1 MITDTSEKGL
11 ENIIEAFLL
20 DKKGERDE
28 YLRWISRESKD
39 FNKEFCLD
47 EGMLRTFL
55 ESTQQEKVNRVRIFE
70 TPLNI
75 RKFYERVRSQISQR
89 GVVDVLRRGVEHNA
103 TIFDFYYPLPT
114 KANLAAQEAY
124 RQNCWSVVRQLH
136 YSQTQTRDSID
147 IVLML
152 NGLPIITMEL
162 KNELSCQNCDDAVKQ
177 YRRDRNPKELLFMPK
192 RCAVHFAVDDAEVQM
207 CTKLSGESSWFLP
220 FNKGVDDGAGNP
232 VNDNGLK
239 TAYLWEEILQKPS
252 LSEILENFA
261 QVIKK
266 KDEDTGKTVE
276 STIWPRYHQ
285 LEVVRALIA
294 DTRQKES
301 GQRYLIQHSAGSGK
315 SNSITWLAFQLV
327 NLKKEDEITPRFE
340 SVIVITDK
348 VNLDKQI
355 RDNIRAFCNNK
366 SIVEW
371 ADDSDAL
378 KKALAAG
385 KKILEFN
392 L

>member
-1 MITDTSEKGL
+1 MTADTSEKGL
-11 ENIIEAFLL
+11 ENIIEAFLI

-28 YLRWISRESKD
+28 YLRWIRRESKD

-70 TPLNI
+70 TSLNM

-103 TIFDFYYPLPT
+103 TIFDFYYPLPA

-124 RQNCWSVVRQLH
+124 RQNRWSVVRQLH

-340 SVIVITDK
+340 SVLNSAT
-348 VNLDKQI
+348 L
-355 RDNIRAFCNNK
+355 
-366 SIVEW
+366 
-371 ADDSDAL
+371 
-378 KKALAAG
+378 
-385 KKILEFN
+385 
-392 L
+392 